1 MEQATS
7 RAQQRASKPLSSTTC
22 ITDSST
28 FLITALDV
36 GSPAVRPG
44 VAAQL
49 EQERAVL
56 LIAARAILAA
66 AKVGAVQL
74 PPRHFAV
81 LETAVKV
88 AEAGA

>member
-7 RAQQRASKPLSSTTC
+7 RAQQRSSQPLTSTTC
-22 ITDSST
+22 ITDAST

-36 GSPAVRPG
+36 GTPAVRPG

-49 EQERAVL
+49 EQERTVL
-56 LIAARAILAA
+56 LIAAKAILAA
-66 AKVGAVQL
+66 AKTGAVQL
-74 PPRHFAV
+74 GARHLAV
-81 LETAVKV
+81 LDTAVRV

>member
-1 MEQATS
+1 MEQAAS
-7 RAQQRASKPLSSTTC
+7 RTQQRQSQPFGSTTR

-36 GSPAVRPG
+36 GTPAVRPG

-49 EQERAVL
+49 EQERTVL
-56 LIAARAILAA
+56 LIAAKAVLAA
-66 AKVGAVQL
+66 AKVGAVEL
-74 PPRHFAV
+74 GPRHFAV
-81 LETAVKV
+81 LDTAVRV